1 MKRKALI
8 LLLCT
13 VLAVSG
19 AVLKGSQNA
28 NANLPETSAIKANQT
43 SISPKSGNNLDIIAQ
58 YGNPYGSPWGQ
69 VVSPV
74 TYRNPDTGQQL
85 CFYSSSRWAPCPGQ
99 GDQIIIPQNA
109 RCRGSRSF
117 SMTDMSENVCPAEQC
132 AYTQMLDSIRRA
144 QDAIAGVPHVPTTP
158 PCNGLP

>member
-58 YGNPYGSPWGQ
+58 YGDSPWNQ
-69 VVSPV
+69 RISTT

-85 CFYSSSRWAPCPGQ
+85 CFYYNSSRWGPCPGQ
-99 GDQIIIPQNA
+99 GDQIIIPRNAKCLGGQSFGDMISQN
-109 RCRGSRSF
+109 F
-117 SMTDMSENVCPAEQC
+117 CPAAQC
-132 AYTQMLDSIRRA
+132 ARARLSATIDSIN
-144 QDAIAGVPHVPTTP
+144 GVSGPEEL

>member
-1 MKRKALI
+1 MKGKAVI
-8 LLLCT
+8 LLLGS

-58 YGNPYGSPWGQ
+58 YGDSPWNQ
-69 VVSPV
+69 RISPT
-74 TYRNPDTGQQL
+74 TYTNPDTGQQL
-85 CFYSSSRWAPCPGQ
+85 CFYYNSSRWGPCPGQ

-109 RCRGSRSF
+109 RCRGSQSY
-117 SMTDMSENVCPAEQC
+117 SLEMSKNVCPAEKC
-132 AYTQMLDSIRRA
+132 AHAKMF
-144 QDAIAGVPHVPTTP
+144 DALQGAIDATAGVSSVSRTP